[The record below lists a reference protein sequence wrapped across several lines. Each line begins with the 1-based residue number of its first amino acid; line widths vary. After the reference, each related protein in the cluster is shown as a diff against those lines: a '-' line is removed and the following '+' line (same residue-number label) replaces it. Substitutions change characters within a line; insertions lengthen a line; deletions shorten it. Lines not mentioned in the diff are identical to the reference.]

1 MSKMLREQLF
11 VTLLRAFFSFWNKV
25 VCEDEDAIRGHIRRL
40 LISLKIRD
48 NSRFDDPATVDEDR
62 AFSLLASTQNWRCA
76 VTANVLSCR
85 PQQLNTM
92 RYPCVLTY
100 FAII

>member
-1 MSKMLREQLF
+1 MQLQQMPRPF
-11 VTLLRAFFSFWNKV
+11 P
-25 VCEDEDAIRGHIRRL
+25 CEDEGAIRDHIRRL
-40 LISLKIRD
+40 LVSLKSRD
-48 NSRFDDPATVDEDR
+48 NSKFDDPNTVDEDR

>member
-1 MSKMLREQLF
+1 MQLQQMPRP
-11 VTLLRAFFSFWNKV
+11 VP
-25 VCEDEDAIRGHIRRL
+25 CEDEGAIRAHIRRL
-40 LISLKIRD
+40 MVNLKIRD

-62 AFSLLASTQNWRCA
+62 AFGLLASTQNCRCA